1 MRRAILVILSVCLLG
16 TMCGCAAVLLGGA
29 VAGGMAVSKDTA
41 KLEADTSF
49 QRAWTVTYNTLL
61 DMGEITLRDEDAG
74 EIEAKVN
81 EADVNAQ
88 IIRITR
94 KSVRIEIKARKNL
107 MPEVELAV
115 EIINKINRKL

>member
-1 MRRAILVILSVCLLG
+1 MKRVILVVLSICFLG
-16 TMCGCAAVLLGGA
+16 TLCGCAAVLLGGA

-41 KLEADTSF
+41 KLETDTSF

-61 DMGEITLRDEDAG
+61 EMGEISLRDEDAG
-74 EIEAKVN
+74 EIEAKIN
-81 EADVNAQ
+81 DSDVTAQ

-107 MPEVELAV
+107 MPEVGLAV
-115 EIINKINRKL
+115 EIINKINRRL